1 MVRNYNRKRDAV
13 LPNEHSLKLA
23 VYAVLVLSMPIRIAA
38 REYGLFKSTVG
49 DYVKK
54 TKRNG
59 GVIPEF
65 VKDRQFH
72 RQVISSELESL
83 LVDYLRLVWPTCC
96 LLCLLCLRLAV

>member
-49 DYVKK
+49 DY
-54 TKRNG
+54 G
-59 GVIPEF
+59 Y
-65 VKDRQFH
+65 
-72 RQVISSELESL
+72 ESGS
-83 LVDYLRLVWPTCC
+83 RERFQQACC
-96 LLCLLCLRLAV
+96 